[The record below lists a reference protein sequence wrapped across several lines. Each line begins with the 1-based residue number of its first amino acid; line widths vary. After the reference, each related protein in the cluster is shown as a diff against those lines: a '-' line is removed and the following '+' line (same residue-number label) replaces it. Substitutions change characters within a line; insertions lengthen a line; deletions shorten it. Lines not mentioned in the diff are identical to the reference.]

1 MNHLVAHD
9 QFFLPLL
16 FMQCIILDRN
26 KNKIF
31 SKEPHNT
38 SSRKHDAQQHLL
50 NKEHS
55 EKLSNA
61 TRWWKTLMTA
71 TFKCYFKLIETL
83 GKTKSEFWG
92 ETRLAVKSLITLSFW
107 RKSHRVFSAEILGR
121 FIP

>member
-71 TFKCYFKLIETL
+71 TFKCYFKKVF
-83 GKTKSEFWG
+83 GNRNMNYSG
-92 ETRLAVKSLITLSFW
+92 ITSTIYA
-107 RKSHRVFSAEILGR
+107 RPVHRN
-121 FIP
+121 P